1 MNRQS
6 VCCTRGNVSKAPLK
20 RLTQFLRGARSLNLH
35 AKCRKRRQVLHE
47 PGSRLPGI
55 LFFLFF
61 FFFHC
66 WSLNEVRSRFRFGV
80 FFFPFFFSPP
90 PPIFSY
96 RSREER
102 SRQKTTARSNYFSFR
117 LDVEKRNRSGVFP
130 LVVFFREIF
139 RLKRVKGNH
148 AENQYDRILHSSRSF
163 GLFVSNTRRKT
174 IAEWLYDRVLQS
186 SYFCFLFFFFRYCYF
201 ERTEE
206 RDFTHFYRQ
215 FPLQLDQDEN
225 RVSCTNDV
233 A

>member
-1 MNRQS
+1 MKFEADFGL
-6 VCCTRGNVSKAPLK
+6 VY
-20 RLTQFLRGARSLNLH
+20 FFSL
-35 AKCRKRRQVLHE
+35 
-47 PGSRLPGI
+47 
-55 LFFLFF
+55 
-61 FFFHC
+61 
-66 WSLNEVRSRFRFGV
+66 
-80 FFFPFFFSPP
+80 FFSPP

-186 SYFCFLFFFFRYCYF
+186 SYFCFLFFFSDIVISNVRRKGILHIFIDNFHCSWIKTK
-201 ERTEE
+201 TEC
-206 RDFTHFYRQ
+206 RAQTTS
-215 FPLQLDQDEN
+215 PDQI
-225 RVSCTNDV
+225 RSRSSFMF
-233 A
+233 